1 MRSRPWIWYPSRNV
15 IEMYSSNVFASV
27 VGLEHIV
34 SSLQGKYFP
43 LADEPSPDDLAAL
56 NVEDRV
62 GVRAVATG
70 EFRPPRKGEWFLS
83 GSYIKPFR
91 AESDLPTAYNI
102 AKLAYV

>member
-1 MRSRPWIWYPSRNV
+1 M
-15 IEMYSSNVFASV
+15 
-27 VGLEHIV
+27 GLEHIV

-70 EFRPPRKGEWFLS
+70 EFRPPRKDEWFLS
-83 GSYIKPFR
+83 GSYIEAYR
-91 AESDLPTAYNI
+91 AEQDLTIAYHI
-102 AKLAYV
+102 ARLALV

>member
-1 MRSRPWIWYPSRNV
+1 M
-15 IEMYSSNVFASV
+15 
-27 VGLEHIV
+27 

-43 LADEPSPDDLAAL
+43 LADEPSPADLSSL

-83 GSYIKPFR
+83 GSYIEAYR
-91 AESDLPTAYNI
+91 AENDLPTAYHI
-102 AKLAYV
+102 ARLALV